1 MDADCHE
8 EEEVV
13 AVRDWM
19 DCTKLL
25 LEVVGD
31 SFTVCGISNNMASF
45 LSSQKVIFLYCLT
58 VVEEEVANVNRC
70 YS

>member
-19 DCTKLL
+19 DCTKL